1 MEHDLPAVLAEVRA
15 VAAGP
20 ARAQAVSV
28 DKNRAFP
35 RETLNAL
42 ASAGALGLLVPA
54 DAGGSGG
61 ALSDL
66 AEACEELGAACA
78 SSAMVFLMHSVT
90 AATIAAGGGD
100 RAGEILARMATGE
113 ALGSL
118 AFSER
123 GTGAHF
129 YAPELRAQRS
139 NGSLRVSGRKSFVTS
154 GGEADVYLIL
164 VQGEAEGS
172 ADAYVLERD
181 QDGISFDGE
190 WEGLG
195 MAGNSSVG
203 MQLDDV
209 VVQDAGR
216 IGPAGGATELVFAA
230 VAPFFLVGLSAVN
243 VGIAAAAA
251 QAATEHAKSRT
262 YPDGSSLVE
271 IQTIQ
276 HAIADMDIAVRRARL
291 LVREAARLGE
301 SGDPAAL
308 VAIMESKVAAT
319 EAAAEVTRR
328 ALEVTGGQ
336 GYTPSLPIERHLRD
350 AHAGA
355 VMAPTNAVL
364 RNWIGKALAG
374 LPVP

>member
-20 ARAQAVSV
+20 ARAHAASV
-28 DKNRAFP
+28 DKDRAFP

-42 ASAGALGLLVPA
+42 AKAGALGLLVPA

-113 ALGSL
+113 ALGTL

-172 ADAYVLERD
+172 ADAYVLERGR
-181 QDGISFDGE
+181 QGISFDGE

-195 MAGNSSVG
+195 MAGNSSIA

-209 VVQDAGR
+209 VVEDATR
-216 IGPAGGATELVFAA
+216 IGPAGRATELVFAA

-251 QAATEHAKSRT
+251 QAATEHAKHRT
-262 YPDGSSLVE
+262 YPDGSSLAE

-276 HAIADMDIAVRRARL
+276 HSIADMDIPVRRSRL

-301 SGDPAAL
+301 AGDASAL

-319 EAAAEVTRR
+319 EAAAEVTGR

-336 GYTPSLPIERHLRD
+336 GYTPALPIERNLRD
-350 AHAGA
+350 ARAGA

>member
-1 MEHDLPAVLAEVRA
+1 MEHDLSAVLAEVRA
-15 VAAGP
+15 VAARP
-20 ARAQAVSV
+20 ARAQAASV
-28 DKNRAFP
+28 DKDRAFP

-42 ASAGALGLLVPA
+42 AQAGALGLLVPA

-90 AATIAAGGGD
+90 AATIAAGGGQ

-113 ALGSL
+113 ALGTL

-181 QDGISFDGE
+181 QEGISFDGE

-195 MAGNSSVG
+195 MAGNSSIA

-209 VVQDAGR
+209 VVGDAGCR
-216 IGPAGGATELVFAA
+216 
-230 VAPFFLVGLSAVN
+230 
-243 VGIAAAAA
+243 
-251 QAATEHAKSRT
+251 
-262 YPDGSSLVE
+262 
-271 IQTIQ
+271 
-276 HAIADMDIAVRRARL
+276 
-291 LVREAARLGE
+291 
-301 SGDPAAL
+301 
-308 VAIMESKVAAT
+308 
-319 EAAAEVTRR
+319 
-328 ALEVTGGQ
+328 
-336 GYTPSLPIERHLRD
+336 
-350 AHAGA
+350 
-355 VMAPTNAVL
+355 
-364 RNWIGKALAG
+364 
-374 LPVP
+374 

>member
-1 MEHDLPAVLAEVRA
+1 MEHDLTAVLAEVRA

-20 ARAQAVSV
+20 ARARAATV
-28 DKNRAFP
+28 DKDRAFP
-35 RETLNAL
+35 RETLSAL

-66 AEACEELGAACA
+66 AQACDELGAACA

-90 AATIAAGGGD
+90 AATIAAGGGE
-100 RAGEILARMATGE
+100 RAGEILARMATGD
-113 ALGSL
+113 ALGTL

-139 NGSLRVSGRKSFVTS
+139 DGSLRVSGRKSFVTS

-164 VQGEAEGS
+164 LQGEAAGS

-181 QDGISFDGE
+181 QGGISFDGK

-216 IGPAGGATELVFAA
+216 IGSAGGATELVFAA

-251 QAATEHAKSRT
+251 QAATEHAKGRT
-262 YPDGSSLVE
+262 YPDGSSLAE

-276 HAIADMDIAVRRARL
+276 HPLPTWTSPCAGRACSC
-291 LVREAARLGE
+291 ARPRA
-301 SGDPAAL
+301 SARPA
-308 VAIMESKVAAT
+308 
-319 EAAAEVTRR
+319 TRR
-328 ALEVTGGQ
+328 RSSRSWRRRSR
-336 GYTPSLPIERHLRD
+336 PRRPPLR
-350 AHAGA
+350 
-355 VMAPTNAVL
+355 
-364 RNWIGKALAG
+364 
-374 LPVP
+374 